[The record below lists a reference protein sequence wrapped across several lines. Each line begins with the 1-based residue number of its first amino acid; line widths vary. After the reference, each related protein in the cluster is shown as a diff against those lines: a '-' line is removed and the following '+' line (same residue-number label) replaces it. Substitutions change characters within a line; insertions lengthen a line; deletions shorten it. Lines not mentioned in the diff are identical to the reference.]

1 MRFEGYEMSPAT
13 QQMPLERRLER
24 EGVVFASP
32 SELREFFDRQAG
44 KIGVSGQVAIERIQS
59 GNIGHDLAWEEL
71 AQLYL
76 LL

>member
-1 MRFEGYEMSPAT
+1 
-13 QQMPLERRLER
+13 MPLERRLER

-32 SELREFFDRQAG
+32 SELREFFDRQAS
-44 KIGVSGQVAIERIQS
+44 KLGVSSQKAIERIES
-59 GNIGHDLAWEEL
+59 GNIGSDLAWEEL